1 MLKSKIHIG
10 YLLLALLL
18 IVSVRSAAQSV
29 YGIHQTTGRFS
40 QVSGTSYD
48 CSTTP
53 LGASTPFGNSPQ
65 SGIFGNP
72 SEKFGGQSR
81 MGLTSRHSRFDGFM
95 GVTAE
100 ETRRNMNRRFMLF
113 GEEEEEEDG
122 NPDVPIFNGEDDEK
136 VPLGDPIVP
145 LLLMLAVYAVWKQRK
160 THASRSTSK

>member
-1 MLKSKIHIG
+1 
-10 YLLLALLL
+10 
-18 IVSVRSAAQSV
+18 
-29 YGIHQTTGRFS
+29 
-40 QVSGTSYD
+40 
-48 CSTTP
+48 
-53 LGASTPFGNSPQ
+53 
-65 SGIFGNP
+65 
-72 SEKFGGQSR
+72 

-136 VPLGDPIVP
+136 VPLGDPIIP
-145 LLLMLAVYAVWKQRK
+145 LLLMLAAYAVWKRRK

>member
-18 IVSVRSAAQSV
+18 IVSVRSAAQSI

-40 QVSGTSYD
+40 QVPGTSYD

-113 GEEEEEEDG
+113 GE
-122 NPDVPIFNGEDDEK
+122 GEDDEK
-136 VPLGDPIVP
+136 VPLGDPIIP
-145 LLLMLAVYAVWKQRK
+145 LLLMLAAYAVWKRRK